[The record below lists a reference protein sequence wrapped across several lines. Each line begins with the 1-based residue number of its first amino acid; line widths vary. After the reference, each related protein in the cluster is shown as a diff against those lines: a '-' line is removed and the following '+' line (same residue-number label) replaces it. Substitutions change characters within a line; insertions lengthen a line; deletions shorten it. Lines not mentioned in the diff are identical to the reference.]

1 MSENQESAIMD
12 SQSEEENGER
22 QAALAELAGKYLTF
36 CLGKEE
42 YGLEILKVREII
54 GMMDVTTVP
63 RTPDFI
69 RGVINLRGK
78 VIPVVEIREKFD
90 LGSVDDTEKTCIIV
104 VQVGNGNTEV
114 TMGIIVD
121 EVSEVLDIGADQLEP
136 SPEFGTS
143 INTDFILAMGRV
155 DEKLIMLLDIDRV
168 LSSGELQALDD
179 VGGEVSAQEE

>member
-1 MSENQESAIMD
+1 MVEDSAVA
-12 SQSEEENGER
+12 EEHAQAEDNG
-22 QAALAELAGKYLTF
+22 AADAELSELAGKYLTF

-54 GMMDVTTVP
+54 GMMDVTSVP

-78 VIPVVEIREKFD
+78 VIPVVEIREKFE
-90 LGSVDDTEKTCIIV
+90 LGSVEDTEKTCIIV
-104 VQVGNGNTEV
+104 VQVGNGDTDV

-121 EVSEVLDIGADQLEP
+121 EVSEVLDITAEQLEP
-136 SPEFGTS
+136 SPSFGTS

-155 DEKLIMLLDIDRV
+155 EDKLIMLLDIDKV
-168 LSSGELQALDD
+168 LSSGELHALDEMQD
-179 VGGEVSAQEE
+179 TNNEQ